1 MINIHVVTRS
11 GSPVLVKAEP
21 GRSLMETLRDG
32 GIDDI
37 AALCG
42 GNCSCA
48 TCHVYLDGA
57 DDLGARGDDEADMLD
72 SLLHQKPN
80 SRLSCQVEVVEA
92 MNDLQVEIAPEE

>member
-1 MINIHVVTRS
+1 MINIHVVTRG
-11 GSPVLVKAEP
+11 GSPIVVKAEP

-48 TCHVYLDGA
+48 TCHVYLENAAVLEVGS
-57 DDLGARGDDEADMLD
+57 DEAEMLD
-72 SLLHQKPN
+72 SLMHQKPN
-80 SRLSCQVEVVEA
+80 SRLSCQVGIVEG
-92 MNDLQVEIAPEE
+92 MSDLRVEIAPEE

>member
-1 MINIHVVTRS
+1 MINIHVITRS
-11 GSPVLVKAEP
+11 GSPTDLSVPA
-21 GRSLMETLRDG
+21 GRSLMESLRDG

-48 TCHVYLDGA
+48 TCHVYVEPSAGLEE
-57 DDLGARGDDEADMLD
+57 RNDDEADMLD

-80 SRLSCQVEVVEA
+80 SRLSCQIEVVEG
-92 MNDLQVEIAPEE
+92 MDDLRVEIAPEE